1 MQLVEIN
8 IEQKGANIANVKNG
22 VVLESNSTYRYI
34 FLSQIVNNEN
44 DQEKSLRGEII
55 VQKKAK
61 NDEWQRHNMLHLN
74 KLRKDEYFKVDL
86 PSDRLDLLI
95 NYCIALRDEN
105 KEKGIN
111 LFNRKRILL
120 INDELE
126 VPEIE
131 AVFDLLK
138 GSKGFGDLVKKIANE
153 FISVE
158 GIAELINSKDYD
170 INQLS
175 KEIEHDK
182 QEELYN
188 SLKCKLINTEY
199 LESNL
204 SNNSESFWQKT
215 FQENPVILF
224 STIPLL
230 GQIIEGQPYFGGKA
244 ITNQHGKVGDFLIKY
259 GANNCGIIEI
269 KTPITRLIDDK
280 PYRDGVYPPS
290 KELCGA
296 IVQLKN
302 YKNNLMTDYNSI
314 RASSTEDGIEF
325 ESYDSK
331 CYLIT
336 GNNSKFN
343 TKQARSFNLFRR
355 ELKDI
360 EIITFNEL
368 IDKLK
373 LVQQAIICNN

>member
-8 IEQKGANIANVKNG
+8 IERKGANIASVNG
-22 VVLESNSTYRYI
+22 VILESNGTYRYV
-34 FLSQIVNNEN
+34 FLPQIVNNEN
-44 DQEKSLRGEII
+44 HQEKSVRGEII
-55 VQKKAK
+55 VQKKSQ
-61 NDEWQRHNMLHLN
+61 NDGWEKHSTLPLN
-74 KLRKDEYFKVDL
+74 KLRKDEYFKVNL

-95 NYCIALRDEN
+95 NYCIALRDEY
-105 KEKGIN
+105 KEKGVN
-111 LFNRKRILL
+111 LFNKKRTLL

-126 VPEIE
+126 ASEVES
-131 AVFDLLK
+131 VFNLLK
-138 GSKGFGDLVKKIANE
+138 GSKGYGVLVKKIVNE
-153 FISVE
+153 SISAE
-158 GIAELINSKDYD
+158 DIADLINSKDYD

-175 KEIEHDK
+175 EEIEHDK

-188 SLKCKLINTEY
+188 SLKCKLIKTEY

-215 FQENPVILF
+215 FQENPHILF

-230 GQIIEGQPYFGGKA
+230 GQIIEDQPYFGGKA
-244 ITNQHGKVGDFLIKY
+244 ITNQHGKVGDFLIEY
-259 GANNCGIIEI
+259 GANNCGIVEI
-269 KTPITRLIDDK
+269 KTPITSLIDDK
-280 PYRDGVYPPS
+280 TYRDGVYPPS

-314 RASSTEDGIEF
+314 RASSAEDGIEF

-331 CYLIT
+331 CYLIA

-368 IDKLK
+368 INKLK